1 MSEIRPSIRTL
12 RDVGYR
18 VILKRD
24 DGSPRLVLRCFV
36 KEGQYGKFI
45 SIEQHW
51 VQRMEGNRI
60 VDSQWARKRY
70 SFPYDREK
78 ALGTWNSIRELL
90 EEALGEAKATIT
102 TPAGGE
108 LEKEV
113 EEEFG
118 DELGG
123 LEEEL

>member
-1 MSEIRPSIRTL
+1 VKEKKMSEIRPSIKTV

-18 VILKRD
+18 VIMRRE
-24 DGSPRLVLRCFV
+24 DGSPRLVWRGFV

-51 VQRMEGNRI
+51 VQKMEGKKI
-60 VDSQWARKRY
+60 VDSQWAKKRY
-70 SFPYDREK
+70 SFPYDKEK
-78 ALGTWNSIRELL
+78 AFTMLKSIRELL
-90 EEALGEAKATIT
+90 EEALG
-102 TPAGGE
+102 AGAE

-118 DELGG
+118 EELEGF
-123 LEEEL
+123 EEEV

>member
-1 MSEIRPSIRTL
+1 VKEEAMSEIRPSIRTL
-12 RDVGYR
+12 KDVGYR
-18 VILKRD
+18 EIMKNE
-24 DGSPRLVLRCFV
+24 DGSPRKVWKCLI

-51 VQRMEGNRI
+51 VRRMEGKKI
-60 VDSQWARKRY
+60 VESDWARK
-70 SFPYDREK
+70 SFNFPYDKEK
-78 ALGTWNSIRELL
+78 AFATWNSIRELI
-90 EEALGEAKATIT
+90 EAALGTDADT
-102 TPAGGE
+102 E

-118 DELGG
+118 EELEG

>member
-1 MSEIRPSIRTL
+1 MSEVRPSIRTL
-12 RDVGYR
+12 EDVGYR
-18 VILKRD
+18 VILRRD

-51 VQRMEGNRI
+51 VQKMEGDRI

-78 ALGTWNSIRELL
+78 AFDTWNSIKELL
-90 EEALGEAKATIT
+90 EAALGRSGHE
-102 TPAGGE
+102 PNGSE

-118 DELGG
+118 DELDVEG

>member
-18 VILKRD
+18 VIMKNE
-24 DGSPRLVLRCFV
+24 DGSPRKVWKCLV

-51 VQRMEGNRI
+51 VRRMEGKKI
-60 VDSQWARKRY
+60 VESDWARK
-70 SFPYDREK
+70 SFNFPYDKEK
-78 ALGTWNSIRELL
+78 AFATWNSIRELI
-90 EEALGEAKATIT
+90 EDALG
-102 TPAGGE
+102 AGAGAGTE

-118 DELGG
+118 EELEGV
-123 LEEEL
+123 EEEL